1 MSKNLEKTYNPKEI
15 EAKLYEKW
23 CEEKYFHAEVDRSKK
38 PFTTVMPPP
47 NITGKLHMGH
57 ALDNTLQDILIRY
70 KRMQGYNALWIPGT
84 DHAAISTEVKVT
96 NQLKAEGID
105 KKELGREGFL
115 KRTWQWKEEYAG
127 TIEGQLKKLG
137 VSCDWDRERF
147 TMDEGCSNAVKEV
160 FLRLHEKGFIYKGS
174 RIINWCPVCKTSL
187 SDAEVEHEEQAGHFW
202 HIKYPIVGTERFLEI
217 ATTRP
222 ETLLG
227 DTAIAVHP
235 DDDRYKDIVG
245 KNAILPLV
253 GREIPIVADA
263 YVDKEFGTGAVKI
276 TPAHDPNDFE
286 VGKRHNLPE
295 INILNDDAT
304 IVEGYGRYSGMDRYE
319 ARKAIVEDL
328 EKEGYLVSIE
338 EHVHNVGTHDRCKT
352 TVEPMIKPQWFVKMD
367 ELAKPAINAIKT
379 GELKFVPDVLVR
391 ST

>member
-1 MSKNLEKTYNPKEI
+1 
-15 EAKLYEKW
+15 
-23 CEEKYFHAEVDRSKK
+23 
-38 PFTTVMPPP
+38 
-47 NITGKLHMGH
+47 
-57 ALDNTLQDILIRY
+57 
-70 KRMQGYNALWIPGT
+70 
-84 DHAAISTEVKVT
+84 
-96 NQLKAEGID
+96 
-105 KKELGREGFL
+105 
-115 KRTWQWKEEYAG
+115 
-127 TIEGQLKKLG
+127 
-137 VSCDWDRERF
+137 
-147 TMDEGCSNAVKEV
+147 MDEGCSNAVKEV

-338 EHVHNVGTHDRCKT
+338 EHVHNVGTHDRCK
-352 TVEPMIKPQWFVKMD
+352 
-367 ELAKPAINAIKT
+367 N
-379 GELKFVPDVLVR
+379 R
-391 ST
+391 